1 MPADAGGLEYNMK
14 LCTLHTSDKFME
26 LMSDPFTKPF
36 LKEHPEIE
44 QMDIADSSL
53 IRETQAAGFA
63 TPAVARRM
71 YNYMMCAVD
80 AGADAILVTCT
91 SVNTVTKAVRGMIP
105 IPVIS
110 IEEPVAQDAVK
121 AGKRIGIL
129 SSLATSAEPVKQ
141 TIMEE
146 AAKVG
151 KEVEIRIQVADG
163 AFEALMAGNR
173 SLHDDK
179 VREALAKLVSEVD
192 VVVFAQMSMALVEH
206 PEYGV
211 PVLKFGKLSYE
222 AAREAMIAKENK
234 L

>member
-1 MPADAGGLEYNMK
+1 MPTNVGGMEYIMK

-36 LKEHPEIE
+36 LKMHPEIE

-91 SVNTVTKAVRGMIP
+91 SVNTVTKAIRGMIP

-110 IEEPVAQDAVK
+110 IEEPVAQNAVK

-141 TIMEE
+141 TILEE
-146 AAKVG
+146 ADKSG
-151 KEVEIRIQVADG
+151 KEVEIKIQVADG
-163 AFEALMAGNR
+163 AFEALMAGDR
-173 SLHDDK
+173 ALHDEK
-179 VREALAKLVSEVD
+179 VREALAKLVNEVD
-192 VVVFAQMSMALVEH
+192 VVIFAQMSMALVEH
-206 PEYGV
+206 PQYQV
-211 PVLKFGKLSYE
+211 PVLKFGLLSYE
-222 AAREAMIAKENK
+222 AAREAMIESKQK
-234 L
+234 